1 MLNIRVDLTL
11 SNVFVSGLDGITCIK
26 LFRKV
31 NLKQS
36 KTIRGYQRL
45 SETIRDYQTLSE
57 TIKDYQRQY
66 QEFKE
71 NAFRI
76 NYDVACNMDFH
87 RYPVDEQSC
96 EVKFESFGFSN
107 KQAEF

>member
-1 MLNIRVDLTL
+1 MDLTL

-57 TIKDYQRQY
+57 TIKDYQRLSETVRDY
-66 QEFKE
+66 QRLSET
-71 NAFRI
+71 
-76 NYDVACNMDFH
+76 
-87 RYPVDEQSC
+87 
-96 EVKFESFGFSN
+96 VKDYQRLREKKSKISSTV
-107 KQAEF
+107 